1 MTSKLARAVVRAPE
15 TVYDALMIPA
25 LNYAELD
32 RLEERLTPE
41 EETSVFVATRELMA
55 DAAGLVRSVGAEQQD
70 PEQPRT
76 LPALR
81 ATVFGY
87 PASSPG
93 DELALRMLKQLLDD
107 ELISLEIASNQVLAS
122 EMIAHVRE
130 RGCSMVCIADLP
142 PSVPSKTRYLVKKL
156 RSALPHVKI
165 VVGRWAPPS
174 LADEDFTLLMNA
186 GATAVASTLVE
197 TSESVRQ
204 LARLL
209 SPTPVQPS
217 SDAA

>member
-81 ATVFGY
+81 ATVLRL
-87 PASSPG
+87 PG
-93 DELALRMLKQLLDD
+93 Q
-107 ELISLEIASNQVLAS
+107 
-122 EMIAHVRE
+122 
-130 RGCSMVCIADLP
+130 
-142 PSVPSKTRYLVKKL
+142 
-156 RSALPHVKI
+156 
-165 VVGRWAPPS
+165 
-174 LADEDFTLLMNA
+174 F
-186 GATAVASTLVE
+186 
-197 TSESVRQ
+197 
-204 LARLL
+204 ARR
-209 SPTPVQPS
+209 
-217 SDAA
+217 

>member
-1 MTSKLARAVVRAPE
+1 MYSQGETLRLAVHVAFPEGTENVQGNNAPE

-81 ATVFGY
+81 ATVLRL
-87 PASSPG
+87 PG
-93 DELALRMLKQLLDD
+93 Q
-107 ELISLEIASNQVLAS
+107 
-122 EMIAHVRE
+122 
-130 RGCSMVCIADLP
+130 
-142 PSVPSKTRYLVKKL
+142 
-156 RSALPHVKI
+156 
-165 VVGRWAPPS
+165 
-174 LADEDFTLLMNA
+174 F
-186 GATAVASTLVE
+186 
-197 TSESVRQ
+197 
-204 LARLL
+204 ARR
-209 SPTPVQPS
+209 
-217 SDAA
+217 